1 MCYDGVMRSL
11 ALIFLLMATPGVAQD
26 TDPGG
31 RDLMAEALR
40 LFMRGLMEEMEPALD
55 ELNNFLENIDA
66 YHPPEMLPN
75 GDIIIRRRTPVY
87 QYPEGENGE
96 IDL

>member
-1 MCYDGVMRSL
+1 MKHLMLILSL
-11 ALIFLLMATPGVAQD
+11 VATPVAAQEA
-26 TDPGG
+26 DPGG

-40 LFMRGLMEEMEPALD
+40 LFMRGLMEEMEPAFDDLNTLLD
-55 ELNNFLENIDA
+55 NIDV

-75 GDIIIRRRTPVY
+75 GDIIIRRRIPIDRHS
-87 QYPEGENGE
+87 EDGE

>member
-1 MCYDGVMRSL
+1 MRFL
-11 ALIFLLMATPGVAQD
+11 VLILMLMAGPIAAQD
-26 TDPGG
+26 GDTGG

-40 LFMRGLMEEMEPALD
+40 LFMRGLMEEMEPAFD
-55 ELNNFLENIDA
+55 DLNALLENIDV

-75 GDIIIRRRTPVY
+75 GDIIIRRRTPIERH
-87 QYPEGENGE
+87 PEGEDGE

>member
-1 MCYDGVMRSL
+1 MIRVMRSL
-11 ALIFLLMATPGVAQD
+11 ALIFLLVATPGVAQD

-40 LFMRGLMEEMEPALD
+40 LFMRGLMEEMEPAFD
-55 ELNNFLENIDA
+55 DLNNLLENFDV

-75 GDIIIRRRTPVY
+75 GDIIIRRRTPIEL
-87 QYPEGENGE
+87 PLEGEDGE
-96 IDL
+96 IEL

>member
-1 MCYDGVMRSL
+1 MRTL
-11 ALIFLLMATPGVAQD
+11 ALILMFLATPVTAQE

-40 LFMRGLMEEMEPALD
+40 LFMRGLMEEMEPAFDDLSN
-55 ELNNFLENIDA
+55 LLENIDV

-75 GDIIIRRRTPVY
+75 GDIIIRRRTPIDRHS
-87 QYPEGENGE
+87 EGEDGE
-96 IDL
+96 IEL